1 MITDIQ
7 LENFLFM
14 HKADL
19 SFSKGLNV
27 ITGETGA
34 GKSVLLEAVKLLLG
48 KKSRAG
54 IVLKGQKQA
63 KIQAEF
69 NIKGQTMLQNYLEEA
84 GFNNEEDPDTLSITR
99 TFKEDSNG
107 RVLVNGLITT
117 SSLLKG
123 IGPYLMEIHGQNE
136 HQTLLDP
143 ATQREL
149 LDKTGG
155 SAFHEKLDKLKKY
168 IKKNRLLKKN

>member
-1 MITDIQ
+1 MITEIQ

-69 NIKGQTMLQNYLEEA
+69 DIQGQTALQNYLEEA
-84 GFNNEEDPDTLSITR
+84 GFNNEEDPNTLSITR
-99 TFKEDSNG
+99 TFKEDSN
-107 RVLVNGLITT
+107 
-117 SSLLKG
+117 
-123 IGPYLMEIHGQNE
+123 
-136 HQTLLDP
+136 
-143 ATQREL
+143 
-149 LDKTGG
+149 
-155 SAFHEKLDKLKKY
+155 
-168 IKKNRLLKKN
+168 